1 MSCDHRGEAE
11 RLSRLLKSEG
21 LGKLRVES
29 YGSYHIVVV
38 ELCED
43 FYLFV
48 SISCSNGGY
57 LFEFALGDENFV
69 FDLEKIECLDRAVA
83 TAKKVATFLT
93 VPR

>member
-1 MSCDHRGEAE
+1 MSCDHRGEAG
-11 RLSRLLKSEG
+11 RLSKLLESEG

-57 LFEFALGDENFV
+57 LYEFALGDENFV
-69 FDLEKIECLDRAVA
+69 FGLNEVECLDRAVA
-83 TAKKVATFLT
+83 TVKKVATWT